1 MDAWKERTVAI
12 VEDVDESE
20 WKAEKLAVR
29 EIVKLIEGASTRF
42 CR

>member
-1 MDAWKERTVAI
+1 MDVWKEQRAVI
-12 VEDVDESE
+12 VEDADESE
-20 WKAEKLAVR
+20 WKAEKFAVR